1 MGEILGVTPTDAWVL
16 GTNIRAAM
24 NIDATHQKGIRLWI
38 LTEVGR
44 LCKIVDANKT
54 LSTDEELKMCCRSIV
69 EDFPALK
76 IEELRACFDM
86 IIQGKFG
93 KLYERLKTADIL
105 ECLRKYEGEVRAPIL
120 ERHIHNS
127 KHDKLHWDA
136 KHIDTVKKVVDTL
149 EVKEPKKPKDSG
161 LGQRVKRK
169 LGTD

>member
-1 MGEILGVTPTDAWVL
+1 MGEIIGVTPTDAWVL

-24 NIDATHQKGIRLWI
+24 NIDSTHQKGIRLWI

-44 LCKIVDANKT
+44 LCKMVDANKT

-105 ECLRKYEGEVRAPIL
+105 ECLRRYEGEVRAPIL
-120 ERHIHNS
+120 ERRIHNS
-127 KHDKLHWDA
+127 KHDKLKWES
-136 KHIDTVKKVVDTL
+136 KHIEVVKGVVDEIKVTDP
-149 EVKEPKKPKDSG
+149 VKPTGSG
-161 LGQRVKRK
+161 LGQRVKKK